1 MMHLM
6 NVYQQKIAKVTRFGL
21 FSFWVW
27 NWDIESNSMFWI
39 TIFFIL
45 VDRST
50 KTPPI
55 HCDYDSRSN
64 NYKVCCEKKGK
75 PLPKPDPIKRFMFPL
90 LAHFCLIQKLSLT
103 FQQLFMLRHSFS
115 LSKNFGVESHSLWLY
130 HRQCIL
136 WFYESCLYE
145 NVQYLWKWGNLI
157 PPKLFWHWIQ

>member
-1 MMHLM
+1 MHLM